1 MQKEEREAA
10 IAANRI
16 PEIPPEQVLILIA
29 ELEGVMELAAS
40 NTRHNERRE
49 YEGYI
54 RAFARKHRKMAL
66 RKIEE
71 RKWRNAKH
79 HTTGF

>member
-29 ELEGVMELAAS
+29 ELEGVMELADS
-40 NTRHNERRE
+40 NTRHNEKRKYQE
-49 YEGYI
+49 YI
-54 RAFARKHRKMAL
+54 RAFARKHKKTAL
-66 RKIEE
+66 RKIDE

-79 HTTGF
+79 HTAGF

>member
-29 ELEGVMELAAS
+29 ELEGVMKLADD
-40 NTRHNERRE
+40 NTRYNEKER
-49 YEGYI
+49 YKGYI
-54 RAFARKHRKMAL
+54 KAFARKHRKAAL

-79 HTTGF
+79 HTAGF